1 MAAAVT
7 APESLGTE
15 ETMEE
20 GELSDDGMEEPET
33 PIRVRQPIHMDI
45 PDLLKELT
53 GAEEFKK
60 VDPETVNRMA
70 KRAERFN
77 MSGKSVSY
85 EEISKL
91 YRSMQVSQSEREMVD
106 RLEMIY
112 VWGPELDLAD
122 VQKFFSPYHPLS
134 VDQVG
139 RVACQVTWATSVN
152 AARAMLGLSKGIGIA
167 STERVVKHVLGA
179 EEEEGS
185 FVTESEV
192 GVDLIHPED
201 IGVELPPDGPWRL
214 ATSDSEGVMLLRFGR
229 KTDLSMRERH
239 AAARHVGVL
248 SKTKKEELLMEQEKA
263 LQKEAEKKKPVD
275 KKNPWGNAAESWAIE
290 TRGRMGN
297 DFDDSLAAYTRERGR
312 AKRDWDDPVEEGE
325 EVEEVGRKSGGIRGR
340 LGWGAKATQEDTME
354 GEEGD
359 EDMEWAIKMKRP
371 RMGMVADIVE
381 KGSTR
386 SRLGHGDSDT
396 TRRKVARRSGD
407 LEDENRYQ
415 DLKQKRQVEDRVIRT
430 ADRRLLND
438 RFAGGRLAG
447 RIGLGGSSVSDQSVR
462 PRLADRLGSRPH
474 ADDMLVEEGRE
485 DSLERDMGDD
495 LRGMMDLK
503 NMVVKVTRSE
513 GERGAVRERADTAG
527 RDRNRDRGGERNKQ
541 SVDREEE
548 IRQRL
553 KQIKREK
560 EMIDE
565 EKRHKN
571 GSSKHARKDK
581 DRGREDRGRDGES
594 SAILSQIK
602 ERAKKLEKYK
612 SKRKESSDESDSD
625 SSESDNSE
633 SESSE
638 ESSESESESSEEES
652 ESNESS
658 SSDSE
663 EEERRQKERR
673 KERASSSRHKPPS
686 SSREK
691 PRESKHGHKSS
702 EKRSGKSSGSGKKET
717 AEELKKAEELRDQ
730 LRNYLKKAKEAKEK
744 KRK

>member
-1 MAAAVT
+1 MLHNLILF
-7 APESLGTE
+7 SFF
-15 ETMEE
+15 
-20 GELSDDGMEEPET
+20 
-33 PIRVRQPIHMDI
+33 IY
-45 PDLLKELT
+45 K
-53 GAEEFKK
+53 
-60 VDPETVNRMA
+60 
-70 KRAERFN
+70 
-77 MSGKSVSY
+77 
-85 EEISKL
+85 
-91 YRSMQVSQSEREMVD
+91 VSQSERETVD
-106 RLEMIY
+106 RLEMVY

-139 RVACQVTWATSVN
+139 RTACQVTWATSVN

-248 SKTKKEELLMEQEKA
+248 SKTRKEELLMEQEKA
-263 LQKEAEKKKPVD
+263 LQREAEKKKPVD

-290 TRGRMGN
+290 TRGRIGN
-297 DFDDSLAAYTRERGR
+297 DYDDFLAAYTRERGR
-312 AKRDWDDPVEEGE
+312 AKRDWDDPVEERE

-340 LGWGAKATQEDTME
+340 LGWGAKSRQEDTME
-354 GEEGD
+354 EEEGD

-386 SRLGHGDSDT
+386 SRLGHENSET
-396 TRRKVARRSGD
+396 SRRKVARRSGD
-407 LEDENRYQ
+407 FEDEDRYE
-415 DLKQKRQVEDRVIRT
+415 DLRQKRQVEDRVIRT

-447 RIGLGGSSVSDQSVR
+447 RIGFGGSPASDQSVR

-503 NMVVKVTRSE
+503 NMVVKVTRSD

-527 RDRNRDRGGERNKQ
+527 RDSEREKDRNRDRGGERNKQ

-560 EMIDE
+560 ELIDE
-565 EKRHKN
+565 EKRHKH
-571 GSSKHARKDK
+571 GSSKHVRKDK
-581 DRGREDRGRDGES
+581 DRVREDRGREGES
-594 SAILSQIK
+594 STILSQIK

-673 KERASSSRHKPPS
+673 KERASNSRHKPQS

-702 EKRSGKSSGSGKKET
+702 EKRSGKSSGSSKKET
-717 AEELKKAEELRDQ
+717 AEELKKAAELRDQ